1 MAAHGRHRCCIDAGA
16 IQGRQ
21 DKVNHTTSTQAAR
34 LREQFI
40 EHRAR
45 LRDVATRI
53 LGCPHR
59 ADDVVQDTF
68 IKIAEVPDDFDI
80 KQPVAYLY
88 RIVRN
93 LAIDRHRR
101 SAFECDV
108 FTEEEDG
115 LDVHQEG
122 DSPEAIAISRQYLS
136 MIGRALEG
144 LPART
149 RRAFELYRLSGLTQ
163 REIAAELN
171 ISTTLVNFMIR
182 DALACCRNLLQNEPE
197 LAGS

>member
-1 MAAHGRHRCCIDAGA
+1 MGGKVGQIIEQYITNAAAENDA
-16 IQGRQ
+16 QCHPQ
-21 DKVNHTTSTQAAR
+21 Y
-34 LREQFI
+34 E
-40 EHRAR
+40 
-45 LRDVATRI
+45 
-53 LGCPHR
+53 
-59 ADDVVQDTF
+59 
-68 IKIAEVPDDFDI
+68 
-80 KQPVAYLY
+80 
-88 RIVRN
+88 IVEIR
-93 LAIDRHRR
+93 DRHRR
-101 SAFECDV
+101 RAFECDV